1 MTTLTL
7 EAGDDIFVA
16 AAVAHRAVEL
26 EALGQ
31 PRDDDEPFL
40 AKHRRDFLYIA
51 ERLRAVADRLD
62 PKAVGQ
68 AIELARKAN
77 R

>member
-1 MTTLTL
+1 MATLIL
-7 EAGDDIFVA
+7 EAGDDIFA
-16 AAVAHRAVEL
+16 AAALAHRAVEL
-26 EALGQ
+26 EALGK
-31 PRDDDEPFL
+31 PADDDPPYL

-51 ERLRAVADRLD
+51 ERLRGLADQLD

-68 AIELARKAN
+68 AIELARKAD